1 MSPHQLATGLT
12 LAALPGLYAIYL
24 FFARGRTTLALTLLV
39 VSSFLLHLVMAA
51 ADPFLHPW
59 DERFHALVAK
69 HMMAEPLRPML
80 RLDPILPYDLEA
92 WCCNHIWVH
101 KQPLFLWQMALSMK
115 VFGVNEVAMRL
126 PSAVTGALGTL
137 LVYGIGRYWTRSRE
151 AGFIAALLFGFSRY
165 HLELTAGRY
174 NLDHNDVAFAFYV
187 TAGIWTFSRY
197 LGSGRAWWWALGVG
211 CCVGAAVLVKW
222 LTALLVFGGWGLH
235 LLLSPARKNSYAW
248 LQLGGAVL
256 IAMAVFL
263 PWQLYILHT
272 FPEESAAMY
281 DHNRRHIFEALDG
294 HFGGGWY
301 HLLQLPLLYERL
313 LIAFAV
319 PGAGLLWRDRRNA
332 RPLTMA
338 YFAMILVIYVFFTT
352 VATKMPAFTY
362 PVHALVWTLIGYG
375 LYRCGGWLSD
385 RFNVKRVTVL
395 TGLLIA
401 GGLYSLDT
409 PYLLAFRSA
418 DNAERNDRIHN
429 ATVLRDLDTSRYG
442 DRIIINLPP
451 YEDIA
456 LMFYHDV
463 NAYSRVPERVQ
474 FDSLVRAGYMFAA
487 FSGDGSSPLPDYVTQ
502 NEAVVLID
510 RPLR

>member
-1 MSPHQLATGLT
+1 MSFYELATGLS
-12 LAALPGLYAIYL
+12 LAALPGLIAVYL
-24 FFARGRTTLALTLLV
+24 FFARGRTTLALPLLV

-80 RLDPILPYDLEA
+80 RLDPILPYDVEA

-115 VFGVNEVAMRL
+115 VFGVSEVAMRL
-126 PSAVTGALGTL
+126 PSAVMGALGTL
-137 LVYGIGRYWTRSRE
+137 LVYGIGRYWTNRE
-151 AGFIAALLFGFSRY
+151 AAFIAALLFGFSRY

-187 TAGIWTFSRY
+187 TAGIWAFSRY
-197 LGSGRAWWWALGVG
+197 LGSGRTWRWAFGVG
-211 CCVGAAVLVKW
+211 LCVGAAVLVKW
-222 LTALLVFGGWGLH
+222 LTALLVLGGWGLH
-235 LLLSPARKNSYAW
+235 LLLSPARSSSRAW
-248 LQLGGAVL
+248 LQLGAAGLVTL
-256 IAMAVFL
+256 AVFL

-272 FPEESAAMY
+272 FPAESAVMY

-294 HFGGGWY
+294 HFGGAWY

-313 LIAFAV
+313 LIAFAL
-319 PGAGLLWRDRRNA
+319 PGAVLLWRERRGA
-332 RPLTMA
+332 RPLTAA
-338 YFAMILVIYVFFTT
+338 YLTMILVIYCFFTA

-385 RFNVKRVTVL
+385 RFSVKRATVL

-401 GGLYSLDT
+401 GGLYSLDM
-409 PYLLAFRSA
+409 PYLLAYRSA

-429 ATVLRDLDTSRYG
+429 ATVLRDLDTSHYG
-442 DRIIINLPP
+442 NRIIINLPP

-463 NAYSRVPERVQ
+463 NAYSGVPERVQ
-474 FDSLVRAGYMFAA
+474 FDSLVRAGHTFAA
-487 FSGDGSSPLPDYVTQ
+487 FSGDRASLLPDYL
-502 NEAVVLID
+502 NRNDAVVLLD
-510 RPLR
+510 QDFR